1 MSERTVPKISFWK
14 YSVQYKICKYSTC
27 KNFTRGIYYVVIISC
42 PCFCYFEV
50 AFSGSSNML
59 GTSSSNIDGFFSGF
73 FFAFVVVFLID
84 FSSPNI

>member
-1 MSERTVPKISFWK
+1 
-14 YSVQYKICKYSTC
+14 
-27 KNFTRGIYYVVIISC
+27 
-42 PCFCYFEV
+42 
-50 AFSGSSNML
+50 ML